1 MANKLTTFE
10 KEQIECGKKIQEYKL
25 SSEANIVASIFKNP
39 ELIYNIDLT
48 IDDFSNNIWKCYY
61 AIAYGLILTEKKT
74 SLDEISVGIYLE
86 KHPKLKQKIQEYG
99 GYSTIEDATA
109 YVELKNFDSYV
120 NDLKKFNILLKL
132 LKYGFPISDK
142 LSEYVDKTTDEIYSE
157 LEMMLNHT
165 FINTEN
171 NVQSYNIFDGMD
183 KYIQDLDEGTEIGM
197 PLHGSTILN
206 SEIAG
211 MHLGTIMGIG
221 ASSGVGKSWL
231 AFNYLI
237 PSALQYNERV
247 VIICNEE
254 DENRWRRELLIYV
267 TNNILGHKLQKRELR
282 NGKFSE
288 EVWGWLREATDWIK
302 QRAEEHIVTVIPLQS
317 YNVDL
322 AIKIIKKYSSA
333 FGCRYFVLDTLKESN
348 NSKTD
353 DIFKSMTRDT
363 IKLYDLVKP
372 SNRNLFLMVT
382 YQLNKIA
389 NKVRHL
395 TNLEIG
401 MSKSIIDVMSTNILV
416 RRPNYDEFEGE
427 PKAINC
433 YKEVA
438 GARIHFPLRKDSNYF
453 IIFLSKNRYGRS
465 DAFQIVAKID
475 MSTNEYE
482 EVGACN
488 ILEDW

>member
-1 MANKLTTFE
+1 MADKLTAFQ
-10 KEQIECGKKIQEYKL
+10 KEQIECAKKIKEYKL
-25 SSEANIVASIFKNP
+25 SSEANIVASIYKNP
-39 ELIYNIDLT
+39 ELIYNIDLSV
-48 IDDFSNNIWKCYY
+48 DDFSNNIWKCYF
-61 AIAYGLILTEKKT
+61 AIAYGLVITEKKP

-86 KHPKLKQKIQEYG
+86 KHLKLKEKIEEYG
-99 GYSTIEDATA
+99 GYSTIEDATS
-109 YVELKNFDSYV
+109 YIELKNFDSYV
-120 NDLKKFNILLKL
+120 NDIKKFNVLLKL
-132 LKYGFPISDK
+132 LKYGFPISEK
-142 LSEYVDKTTDEIYSE
+142 LSEYIDKDTDDIYSE

-171 NVQSYNIFDGMD
+171 NVNSYNIFEGMD
-183 KYIQDLDEGTEIGM
+183 KYIEGLNEGTEVGM
-197 PLHGSTILN
+197 PLNGSTILN

-237 PSALQYNERV
+237 PSALKYDERV

-254 DENRWRRELLIYV
+254 DEGRWRRELLIYV
-267 TNNILGHKLQKRELR
+267 VNNIFKHKLQKRELR
-282 NGKFSE
+282 NGQFTE
-288 EVWGWLREATDWIK
+288 EVWSWLKEATAWIEE
-302 QRAEEHIVTVIPLQS
+302 RAKNHIVTVIPLQS

-348 NSKTD
+348 NAGTD

-372 SNRNLFLMVT
+372 SSRNLFLMVT
-382 YQLNKIA
+382 YQLNKAA

-427 PKAINC
+427 SKAISC

-438 GARIHFPLRKDSNYF
+438 GARIHFPLKKDNNYF

>member
-1 MANKLTTFE
+1 MANKLTAFE

-25 SSEANIVASIFKNP
+25 SSEANIVASIFKKP

-86 KHPKLKQKIQEYG
+86 KHPKLKNKIEEYG

-120 NDLKKFNILLKL
+120 NDIKKFNVLLKL
-132 LKYGFPISDK
+132 LKYGFPIAEK
-142 LSEYVDKTTDEIYSE
+142 LSEYIDKNADEIYSE

-165 FINTEN
+165 FINTAS

-183 KYIQDLDEGTEIGM
+183 KYIKELDEGAEVGM

-247 VIICNEE
+247 VVICNEE
-254 DENRWRRELLIYV
+254 DEGRWRRELLIYV
-267 TNNILGHKLQKRELR
+267 VNNVFKHKLQKRELR

-288 EVWGWLREATDWIK
+288 EIWEWLHEAVDWIQEK
-302 QRAEEHIVTVIPLQS
+302 ANEHIVTVVPLQS

-372 SNRNLFLMVT
+372 SSKNLFLMVT
-382 YQLNKIA
+382 YQLNKLA

-416 RRPNYDEFEGE
+416 RRPNYDEYEGE

-433 YKEVA
+433 YKEVG
-438 GARIHFPLRKDSNYF
+438 GARIHFPLRKDNNYF

>member
-1 MANKLTTFE
+1 MAVKMTAFE
-10 KEQIECGKKIQEYKL
+10 KEQLECAKKIQEYKL
-25 SSEANIVASIFKNP
+25 SSEANVVASIFKDP
-39 ELIYNIDLT
+39 ELIYNVDLT
-48 IDDFSNNIWKCYY
+48 VDDFSNNIWKCYF
-61 AIAYGLILTEKKT
+61 AIAYGLIITEKKP

-86 KHPKLKQKIQEYG
+86 KHHKLRDKIEEYG
-99 GYSTIEDATA
+99 GYSTIQDATT

-120 NDLKKFNILLKL
+120 NDVKKFNVLLKL
-132 LKYGFPISDK
+132 LKYGFPISEK
-142 LSEYVDKTTDEIYSE
+142 LSEYIDKTIDEIYSE
-157 LEMMLNHT
+157 LEMILNHT
-165 FINTEN
+165 FINTES
-171 NVQSYNIFDGMD
+171 NVKSYNIFEDMEGYINSLD
-183 KYIQDLDEGTEIGM
+183 KGIDIGL
-197 PLHGSTILN
+197 PLHNSTLLN

-247 VIICNEE
+247 VVICNEE
-254 DENRWRRELLIYV
+254 DEGRWRKELLIYV
-267 TNNILGHKLQKRELR
+267 INNVFKHRFQKRELR
-282 NGKFSE
+282 NGQFSE
-288 EVWGWLREATDWIK
+288 EVWEWLREATTWIK
-302 QRAEEHIVTVIPLQS
+302 ERANQHIVTVIPLQS

-333 FGCRYFVLDTLKESN
+333 FGCKYFVLDTLKESN
-348 NSKTD
+348 NTKTD

-363 IKLYDLVKP
+363 IKLYDLIKP

-382 YQLNKIA
+382 YQLNKSS

-416 RRPNYDEFEGE
+416 RRPNYDEYEGE
-427 PKAINC
+427 SRSIQC
-433 YKEVA
+433 YKEKA
-438 GARIHFPLRKDSNYF
+438 GARISFPLRKDNNYF
-453 IIFLSKNRYGRS
+453 LIFLSKNRYGRT

-482 EVGACN
+482 EVGMCN

>member
-1 MANKLTTFE
+1 
-10 KEQIECGKKIQEYKL
+10 
-25 SSEANIVASIFKNP
+25 
-39 ELIYNIDLT
+39 
-48 IDDFSNNIWKCYY
+48 
-61 AIAYGLILTEKKT
+61 
-74 SLDEISVGIYLE
+74 
-86 KHPKLKQKIQEYG
+86 
-99 GYSTIEDATA
+99 
-109 YVELKNFDSYV
+109 
-120 NDLKKFNILLKL
+120 
-132 LKYGFPISDK
+132 
-142 LSEYVDKTTDEIYSE
+142 
-157 LEMMLNHT
+157 
-165 FINTEN
+165 
-171 NVQSYNIFDGMD
+171 MD
-183 KYIQDLDEGTEIGM
+183 KYIQELDEGTEIGM

-237 PSALQYNERV
+237 PSALKYNERV
-247 VIICNEE
+247 VVICNEE
-254 DENRWRRELLIYV
+254 DEGRWRRELLIYV
-267 TNNILGHKLQKRELR
+267 VNNVFGHRLQKRELR
-282 NGKFSE
+282 NGKFTDE
-288 EVWGWLREATDWIK
+288 IWDWLREATDWIK
-302 QRAEEHIVTVIPLQS
+302 EKANEHIVTVVPLQS

-348 NSKTD
+348 NTKTD

-372 SNRNLFLMVT
+372 SNKNLFLMVT
-382 YQLNKIA
+382 YQLNKLA

-416 RRPNYDEFEGE
+416 RRPNYDEYEGE

-433 YKEVA
+433 YKEVS
-438 GARIHFPLRKDSNYF
+438 GARIHFPLRKDNNYF

>member
-1 MANKLTTFE
+1 MSKKMTAFE
-10 KEQIECGKKIQEYKL
+10 KEQLECAKKIQEYKL
-25 SSEANIVASIFKNP
+25 SSEANVVASIFKDP
-39 ELIYNIDLT
+39 ELIYGSDLT
-48 IDDFSNNIWKCYY
+48 IDDFSNNIWKCYF
-61 AIAYGLILTEKKT
+61 AIAYGLIVKENKP
-74 SLDEISVGIYLE
+74 SLDEISVGVYLE
-86 KHPKLKQKIQEYG
+86 KHLKLKSKVEEYG
-99 GYSTIEDATA
+99 GYATIEDATA
-109 YVELKNFDSYV
+109 YAELKNFESYV
-120 NDLKKFNILLKL
+120 ADVKKFNVLLKL
-132 LKYGFPISDK
+132 LKYGFPIADK
-142 LSEYVDKTTDEIYSE
+142 LSDYMDKSCDEIYSE

-165 FINTEN
+165 FINTES
-171 NVQSYNIFDGMD
+171 NVQSYNIFEGMEQ
-183 KYIQDLDEGTEIGM
+183 YINELNEGADVGM
-197 PLHGSTILN
+197 PLNNSTLLN

-211 MHLGTIMGIG
+211 MHLGTIMGVG

-267 TNNILGHKLQKRELR
+267 VNNVFKHTLQKRELR
-282 NGKFSE
+282 NGQYSD
-288 EVWGWLREATDWIK
+288 EVLGWLKEAVEWIEE
-302 QRAEEHIVTVIPLQS
+302 RAKEHIVTVIPLQS

-333 FGCRYFVLDTLKESN
+333 FGCKYFVLDTLKESN
-348 NSKTD
+348 NAKTD

-363 IKLYDLVKP
+363 IKLYDLIKP
-372 SNRNLFLMVT
+372 SNKNVFLMVT
-382 YQLNKIA
+382 YQLNKNS

-438 GARIHFPLRKDSNYF
+438 GTRIHFPLRKDHNYF

>member
-1 MANKLTTFE
+1 
-10 KEQIECGKKIQEYKL
+10 
-25 SSEANIVASIFKNP
+25 
-39 ELIYNIDLT
+39 
-48 IDDFSNNIWKCYY
+48 
-61 AIAYGLILTEKKT
+61 
-74 SLDEISVGIYLE
+74 
-86 KHPKLKQKIQEYG
+86 
-99 GYSTIEDATA
+99 
-109 YVELKNFDSYV
+109 
-120 NDLKKFNILLKL
+120 
-132 LKYGFPISDK
+132 
-142 LSEYVDKTTDEIYSE
+142 
-157 LEMMLNHT
+157 
-165 FINTEN
+165 
-171 NVQSYNIFDGMD
+171 
-183 KYIQDLDEGTEIGM
+183 
-197 PLHGSTILN
+197 
-206 SEIAG
+206 
-211 MHLGTIMGIG
+211 MGVG

-237 PSALQYNERV
+237 PSALKHNERV
-247 VIICNEE
+247 VVICNEE
-254 DENRWRRELLIYV
+254 DETRWRRELLIYV
-267 TNNILGHKLQKRELR
+267 VNNIFKHKLQKRELR
-282 NGKFSE
+282 NGQFTE
-288 EVWGWLREATDWIK
+288 EVWGWLKEATKWIEE
-302 QRAEEHIVTVIPLQS
+302 RAEEHIVTVIPLQS

-348 NSKTD
+348 NAGTD

-372 SNRNLFLMVT
+372 SSRNLFLMVT
-382 YQLNKIA
+382 YQLNKAA

-427 PKAINC
+427 SKAINC

-438 GARIHFPLRKDSNYF
+438 GTRIHFPLKKDNNYF

-465 DAFQIVAKID
+465 DAFQVVAKID